1 MIVEKL
7 IRTQFNY
14 VKKLNYAKAYIMGS
28 NMVTNWYIVDDS
40 YSFVL

>member
-1 MIVEKL
+1 MIEELL

-14 VKKLNYAKAYIMGS
+14 VKAYIMGS

-40 YSFVL
+40 YNFVL